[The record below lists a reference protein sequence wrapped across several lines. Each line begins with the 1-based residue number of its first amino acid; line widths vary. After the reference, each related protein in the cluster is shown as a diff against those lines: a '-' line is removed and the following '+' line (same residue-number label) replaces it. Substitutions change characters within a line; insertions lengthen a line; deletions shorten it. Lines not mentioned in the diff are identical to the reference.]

1 MILIYCPQMSPR
13 IRYAFKMVI
22 GGLLKDEPVFTTDV
36 EEYSAHNGPAI
47 NYSTKDLGH
56 GLFFPAEGLLS
67 EKEIESRD
75 VKFFEDGDVPAI
87 FPVYS
92 KGAAMTFDPFA
103 ASFYMVTRYE
113 EYLPYVRDE
122 YGRFQARESLAWKH
136 GFLDKPVVNM
146 WAGMVAEQIMRKW
159 PQWKPGPKAYRFIP
173 TIDVNSA
180 WLYKQKGF
188 FRTAAALGESL
199 TAGNFSQFME
209 RLKVVLGLLPDP
221 FDTYSEQ
228 LGLHKD
234 YRLETIYFIL
244 FADYNNNDR
253 NISVNNR
260 HFHVLV
266 KTLADYCRIGI
277 HASFS
282 SLKAPDK
289 LAQEFR
295 RLAAVLNHEVTM
307 TRQHF
312 HVLNMPTTYRH
323 YVNLDVEHDYSMG
336 YAVTPGFRAGISDPF
351 FFYDLDVEA
360 ETGMKVW
367 PYAIVD
373 KGLEYGYDM
382 ETSFLPIIERVKAVN
397 GTLIT
402 LWNNES
408 LVGEDHAKVNLRTY
422 EQLIRAALP

>member
-1 MILIYCPQMSPR
+1 MILIYCPQLSPR
-13 IRYAFKMVI
+13 IRYVFKLLI
-22 GGLLKDEPVFTTDV
+22 KGLLKDEPAFTSNA
-36 EEYSAHNGPAI
+36 EEFAAFEGPKI
-47 NYSTKDLGH
+47 NYSARTLDS
-56 GLFFPAEGLLS
+56 GLFFPADGLLS
-67 EKEIESRD
+67 EKEIESHE
-75 VKFFEDGDVPAI
+75 VKYFEEGDIPAI
-87 FPVYS
+87 FPVYQ
-92 KGAAMTFDPFA
+92 KGAAMSFDPFA

-146 WAGMVAEQIMRKW
+146 WAEMLAEKISQQW
-159 PQWKPGPKAYRFIP
+159 PQWKPGPRKYSFIP

-180 WLYKQKGF
+180 WLYRQKGF
-188 FRTAAALGESL
+188 FRTAAALGESIA
-199 TAGNFSQFME
+199 AGNFSQFRE
-209 RLKVVLGLLPDP
+209 RFQVVLGLKTDP

-234 YRLETIYFIL
+234 YELNTIYFIL

-260 HFHVLV
+260 YFHILI

-277 HASFS
+277 HASYA

-289 LAQEFR
+289 LAVEFK
-295 RLAAVLNHEVTM
+295 RLAGVLNHDITI

-323 YVNLDVEHDYSMG
+323 FVNMDVENDFSMG
-336 YAVTPGFRAGISDPF
+336 YAVTPGFRAGICDPF
-351 FFYDLDVEA
+351 FFYDLDYEM
-360 ETGMKVW
+360 ETNMKVW
-367 PYAIVD
+367 PYALVD

-382 ETSFLPIIERVKAVN
+382 ESSFLPIIERVKALK
-397 GTLIT
+397 GTLVT

-408 LVGEDHAKVNLRTY
+408 LVREGEAKVNLRTY
-422 EQLIRAALP
+422 EKMIKMALP